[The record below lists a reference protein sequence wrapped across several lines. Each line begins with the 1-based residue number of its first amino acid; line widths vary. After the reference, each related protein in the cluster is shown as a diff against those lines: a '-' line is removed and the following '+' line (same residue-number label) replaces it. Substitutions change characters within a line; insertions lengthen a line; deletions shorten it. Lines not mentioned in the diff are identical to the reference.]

1 MEEALKT
8 YVETGVG
15 KEALAKTIPEW
26 TTLSEKTTLW
36 RGQGT
41 SVFDPARTPFSSMT
55 RSKEI
60 AISHASTRCCVFE
73 IVVFPGVRMLDVNE
87 RFAKNPFRHEEEV
100 LVEGGGTLTLLK
112 ESVEAFPDEEEEY
125 EGEVPIPNAVKS
137 AGLRVL
143 HYAYRPKTGGRRW
156 KMPRKMTRRYCKKTP
171 CKRMGFTQRAS
182 CRPWKNCY

>member
-1 MEEALKT
+1 METALKT

-15 KEALAKTIPEW
+15 KEDLGKTVADWKPSS
-26 TTLSEKTTLW
+26 TKVTLW

-41 SVFDPARTPFSSMT
+41 STLDPARTSFFSAS

-73 IVVFPGVRMLDVNE
+73 VVVFPGVRMLDVNAY
-87 RFAKNPFRHEEEV
+87 FPKNPFRHEEEV
-100 LVEGGGTLTLLK
+100 LVEGGGTLTLVK
-112 ESVEAFPDEEEEY
+112 ESIEPFPEEEDY

-143 HYAYRPKTGGRRW
+143 HYEYRSKAGGRRRT
-156 KMPRKMTRRYCKKTP
+156 KTRRRTGYS
-171 CKRMGFTQRAS
+171 RRS
-182 CRPWKNCY
+182 R